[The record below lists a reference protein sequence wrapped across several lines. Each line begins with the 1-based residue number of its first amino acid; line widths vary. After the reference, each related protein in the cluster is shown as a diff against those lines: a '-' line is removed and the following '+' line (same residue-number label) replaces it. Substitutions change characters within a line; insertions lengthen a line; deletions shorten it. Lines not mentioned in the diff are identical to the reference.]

1 MNTNELV
8 DMKPSTL
15 LDVLSLAESGVPE
28 VSVESAIAVYQAAT
42 AEIDAYTEVKDAAKK
57 LITDVM
63 TETGQTAYSTKA
75 GKVAMTAPSQ
85 SVSYDAKAIDALC
98 ASSDELMRLLA
109 PHRKVSE
116 RAGTMRIT
124 AAK

>member
-1 MNTNELV
+1 MTGAEL
-8 DMKPSTL
+8 L
-15 LDVLSLAESGVPE
+15 AALSAAQTGDPALC
-28 VSVESAIAVYQAAT
+28 VESAIAVYLGAK
-42 AEIDAYTEVKDAAKK
+42 AEMDAYSAVADAAKK

-75 GKVAMTAPSQ
+75 GKVSITAPSQ
-85 SVSYDAKAIDALC
+85 SVSYDAKALDALA
-98 ASSDELMRLLA
+98 ASSDDFARLLA

-116 RAGTMRIT
+116 RAGTMRIV